1 MTHALRIHRYGGP
14 EELLWE
20 PVSVA
25 PPGPGEVL
33 LRHTAIGVNFVDVV
47 YRRGAA
53 PSLPHIPGREGAGVV
68 EATGPGVTEVAV
80 GDRVAYAPV
89 SGAYSERRLIAAERL
104 VKLPDGIDD
113 QTAAATM
120 LQGMTVQYLIRQ
132 LHRVQPGETILCH
145 AAAGGIG
152 LFLGQWAAA
161 LGATVIG
168 TVSTEAKAALAR
180 AHGYSHTILYTQE
193 DFVARVLEIT
203 DGRGVPV
210 VYDAVGKDTFV
221 KSIECLAPRG
231 QVISFGQ
238 ASGPVPPLELRLL
251 YGKSLAVRSGTLQT
265 FVNTR
270 ADLLA
275 VAADTFDAVLSGKVK
290 VQVHQTYSLRD
301 GAQANRDLEDRK
313 TTGSIVLLP

>member
-14 EELLWE
+14 EELQWE
-20 PVSVA
+20 AVDVA
-25 PPGPGEVL
+25 QPGPGEAL

-53 PSLPHIPGREGAGVV
+53 PSLPHIPGREGAGIV
-68 EATGPGVTEVAV
+68 EAIGPDVTEVAV

-113 QTAAATM
+113 VTAAATM

-132 LHRVQPGETILCH
+132 LHKVERGDTILVH

-152 LFLGQWAAA
+152 LFLCQWAAA
-161 LGATVIG
+161 LGANVIG
-168 TVSTEAKAALAR
+168 TVSTPAKAALA
-180 AHGYSHTILYTQE
+180 HENGCHHTILYMEE
-193 DFVARVLEIT
+193 DFVARVMELT
-203 DGRGVPV
+203 DGHGVPV
-210 VYDAVGKDTFV
+210 VYDGVGRDTFL
-221 KSIECLAPRG
+221 KSIACLGRLG

-238 ASGPVPPLELRLL
+238 ASGPVPPFDLGLL
-251 YGKSLAVRSGTLQT
+251 APKSAAVRRAGLQT
-265 FVNTR
+265 FVATR
-270 ADLLA
+270 PALLQ

-290 VQVHQTYSLRD
+290 VRVNHTYPLCE
-301 GAQANRDLEDRK
+301 GAQANRDLEGRK

>member
-25 PPGPGEVL
+25 PPGPGEAL

-53 PSLPHIPGREGAGVV
+53 PSLPHIPGREGAGLV
-68 EATGPGVTEVAV
+68 EAVGPGVTEVAV

-89 SGAYSERRLIAAERL
+89 SGAYSERRTIAAERL

-113 QTAAATM
+113 KTAAATM

-152 LFLGQWAAA
+152 LFLGQWASA

-168 TVSTEAKAALAR
+168 TVSTEAKAELAR

-193 DFVARVLEIT
+193 DFVTRVREIT

-210 VYDAVGKDTFV
+210 VYDGVGRDTLV
-221 KSIECLAPRG
+221 KSIDCLAPRG
-231 QVISFGQ
+231 QVVSFGR
-238 ASGPVPPLELRLL
+238 ASGPVPPFDLQVLNP
-251 YGKSLAVRSGTLQT
+251 KSLAVRGGTLQT
-265 FVNTR
+265 FVTTR

-275 VAADTFDAVLSGKVK
+275 VAADTFDAVLSGKVQ
-290 VQVHQTYSLRD
+290 VQVNHTYPLRE